1 MAIAT
6 AVALGAACDPPV
18 KAPPAAN
25 PSRAPIAP
33 GRSAPTTPEPIDA
46 AAPVSPGAASAPAS
60 ASASA
65 QPEQSKLAVH
75 LVPIGKVP
83 QEMIDE
89 TVKGL
94 REHAPVEPIV
104 EQAQDFPAQARSSE
118 PGRYKAIELLT
129 WLDRLP
135 LSKGGKVMGITES
148 DIVTPK
154 GGVRNWGILGM
165 GSLDGRCSVISTWRM
180 KRKWENGG
188 APDWLVRERLWK
200 VALHELGHT
209 LGLEHCP
216 QVGCIME
223 DGHGTVKTTDRDK
236 EMCASCAKRFAQ
248 ALERERDN
256 DAK

>member
-18 KAPPAAN
+18 KAPPATD

-33 GRSAPTTPEPIDA
+33 SRPAPASPAPIESSSPL
-46 AAPVSPGAASAPAS
+46 APSAASAS

-65 QPEQSKLAVH
+65 QPEESRLAVH

-83 QEMIDE
+83 QQMIDE
-89 TVKGL
+89 AVKGL
-94 REHAPVEPIV
+94 RDHAPVEPIV
-104 EQAQDFPAQARSSE
+104 EQAQDFPAQARSTE
-118 PGRYKAIELLT
+118 PGRYKAIELLG

-188 APDWLVRERLWK
+188 APDALVRERLWK

-216 QVGCIME
+216 VVGCIME

-236 EMCASCAKRFAQ
+236 EMCPSCAKRFAQ
-248 ALERERDN
+248 ALERERDK